1 MKQTHASAMD
11 AMSAIDE
18 SADGDVSVS
27 DAARTVVMGDRF
39 RAVMAESVARLEK
52 DFDPAHDEGH
62 LRRVIAAALHIGER
76 EGADLDIVAAA
87 GALHDVVNIPKNH
100 PDRKRASAM
109 AADASRA
116 ILMDAGYGARDTEA
130 IATAVLEHS
139 FSAGHAPSTL
149 ESAVVQDAD
158 RLDDLGAFGVFRTA
172 SVGTLFGA
180 RFYHLD
186 DPVGEARA
194 YDDARFTLDHFYTK
208 LFKVEE
214 KMNTQTA
221 RKIARKRAQFL
232 KDFVAAMRDELALSA
247 AMTTEWAR

>member
-1 MKQTHASAMD
+1 
-11 AMSAIDE
+11 
-18 SADGDVSVS
+18 
-27 DAARTVVMGDRF
+27 
-39 RAVMAESVARLEK
+39 
-52 DFDPAHDEGH
+52 
-62 LRRVIAAALHIGER
+62 
-76 EGADLDIVAAA
+76 
-87 GALHDVVNIPKNH
+87 
-100 PDRKRASAM
+100 
-109 AADASRA
+109 
-116 ILMDAGYGARDTEA
+116 
-130 IATAVLEHS
+130 
-139 FSAGHAPSTL
+139 
-149 ESAVVQDAD
+149 
-158 RLDDLGAFGVFRTA
+158 
-172 SVGTLFGA
+172 GTLFGA